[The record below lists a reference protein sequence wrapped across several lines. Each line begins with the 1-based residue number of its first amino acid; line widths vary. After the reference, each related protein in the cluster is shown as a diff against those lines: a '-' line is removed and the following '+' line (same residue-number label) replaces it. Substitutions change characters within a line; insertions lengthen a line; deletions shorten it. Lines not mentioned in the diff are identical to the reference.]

1 MAYLRAEAAAWVWR
15 GELLRAASNATAT
28 ATATATAGATE
39 TAGDH
44 VQLNRRVR

>member
-1 MAYLRAEAAAWVWR
+1 MAYLRAEAAAWVGR
-15 GELLRAASNATAT
+15 GELLRAASNAT